1 MRAVAGVWSL
11 LDYQRGVVTMTTGK
25 KTLISLVQ
33 DEIDKGATT
42 IEEINK
48 AYSRRPSRGR
58 S

>member
-1 MRAVAGVWSL
+1 
-11 LDYQRGVVTMTTGK
+11 MTTGK